1 MIEFINN
8 PDQIN
13 EARVKLML
21 NSSASF
27 FQVLIQRLVYSFVS
41 KEKML
46 DLNKKFL
53 NHNTDTDIITFPY
66 GTDKIII
73 SEVFISSNQAI
84 ENATQNNQSA
94 ENEIVRL
101 VSHGFLHSIGFQDK
115 TEDDKRRLSSQED
128 MMINMFHVKQ

>member
-21 NSSASF
+21 NSSRHNIFPIVS
-27 FQVLIQRLVYSFVS
+27 RLVYSFVS

-115 TEDDKRRLSSQED
+115 TEDDKRKMSSQED

>member
-73 SEVFISSNQAI
+73 SEVFISPNQAI

-101 VSHGFLHSIGFQDK
+101 VSRG
-115 TEDDKRRLSSQED
+115 TC
-128 MMINMFHVKQ
+128 

>member
-115 TEDDKRRLSSQED
+115 TEDDKRKMSSQED

>member
-73 SEVFISSNQAI
+73 SEVFISPNQAI

-115 TEDDKRRLSSQED
+115 TEDDKRKMSSQED